1 MTDTAA
7 DNLTGERIQQLL
19 DAVGVESIEDAK
31 QNVEAFEH
39 DWRQPRYFSRPQIKE
54 LKIFAENVADA
65 ASEQFT
71 QFYQS
76 DFQVTADSTSQHFA
90 NEFTRQTPDNENPDF
105 FLLFSAASERTPPDA
120 TPWGLIAIPH
130 KTALEWV
137 MQSLG
142 DNNSDDD
149 SARSLSQLE
158 TSLLLDI
165 AALFVE
171 AISSS
176 YANETFNVIDAIV
189 SGRFPLDLE
198 ETKELC
204 KISFKI
210 KKADSQEDAAGA
222 FLLMLCDKLE
232 PVTTMVAQIA
242 ETLSAEDASKAIVDH
257 LHDLPIPATVQ
268 LGSASIAFGGLMD
281 LAPNDIIVLDNKV
294 TDPIKL
300 LIDKM
305 ELLDGQ
311 LAKCD
316 GNYAVA
322 ITGASPDNTN

>member
-149 SARSLSQLE
+149 STRSLSQLE

-165 AALFVE
+165 AALFV
-171 AISSS
+171 
-176 YANETFNVIDAIV
+176 IDAIV
-189 SGRFPLDLE
+189 SGRFQLDLE

-311 LAKCD
+311 LAKCA